1 MSTVMLLFCSK
12 LIPIILPLKV
22 ESIYHTILA
31 CYIMNPNESLH
42 KALVNISAIW
52 TLV

>member
-1 MSTVMLLFCSK
+1 MLLFCSK